1 MDYCY
6 NNDLQA
12 SQSQLAHLLWLDF
25 IDSWW
30 WLATFMGESAN
41 KVFLKNEPGS
51 AITMNCCEL
60 NIYIA
65 QLYITY
71 TTLVTIK

>member
-1 MDYCY
+1 
-6 NNDLQA
+6 
-12 SQSQLAHLLWLDF
+12 
-25 IDSWW
+25 
-30 WLATFMGESAN
+30 MGESAN

-51 AITMNCCEL
+51 AITTNCCEL

>member
-1 MDYCY
+1 MAC
-6 NNDLQA
+6 
-12 SQSQLAHLLWLDF
+12 
-25 IDSWW
+25 
-30 WLATFMGESAN
+30 FMGESAN

-51 AITMNCCEL
+51 AITMDYCGL